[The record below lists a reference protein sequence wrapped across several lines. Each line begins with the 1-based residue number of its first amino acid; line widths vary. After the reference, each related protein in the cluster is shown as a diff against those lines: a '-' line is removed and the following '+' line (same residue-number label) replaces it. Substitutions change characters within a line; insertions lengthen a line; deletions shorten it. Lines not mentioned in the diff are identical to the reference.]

1 MEYCMFYGHTFII
14 SGPSG
19 VGKDTVMERLF
30 RYYKLSA
37 FKFHAPRA
45 YTTREPRGDKSDD
58 TYIFVTD
65 EEFDKLRPNEMLESS
80 VVHGHKYGMSKEHF
94 HKAMMDGEY
103 IIKSLDTVGAKT
115 LKDRYKEDVTT
126 IFIKP
131 PSIEKLE
138 QQLRGRKTETEEQ
151 IERRMSDTLEE
162 LKHVGE
168 YDFVVTNYGVDFI
181 SNLIEVIINL
191 SIREKNAAL
200 REYYPDYYDE

>member
-1 MEYCMFYGHTFII
+1 MFYGHTFII

-30 RYYKLSA
+30 RYYKHSA

-65 EEFDKLRPNEMLESS
+65 EEFDKLRPNEMIESS

-94 HKAMMDGEY
+94 HKAMMAGDY

-115 LKDRYKEDVTT
+115 LKDRYDGDVTT

-131 PSIEKLE
+131 SSIERLE
-138 QQLRGRKTETEEQ
+138 QQLRGRGTETEEQ
-151 IERRMSDTLEE
+151 VEQRMSDTLEE
-162 LKHVGE
+162 LKHAGE
-168 YDFVVTNYGVDFI
+168 YDFVVTNYGIDFTTRLVETIVDSTI
-181 SNLIEVIINL
+181 SA
-191 SIREKNAAL
+191 KYDAL
-200 REYYPDYYDE
+200 CERYPYYYDE

>member
-1 MEYCMFYGHTFII
+1 MFYGHTFII

-65 EEFDKLRPNEMLESS
+65 EEFDKLRQTDMLESS
-80 VVHGHKYGMSKEHF
+80 VVHGHKYGMSKEYF
-94 HKAMMDGEY
+94 HKAMMDGDY

-115 LKDRYKEDVTT
+115 LKDRYDEDVTT

-131 PSIEKLE
+131 SSIERLE
-138 QQLRGRKTETEEQ
+138 QQLRGRGTETEEQ
-151 IERRMSDTLEE
+151 VDQRMSDTLEE
-162 LKHVGE
+162 LKHAGE
-168 YDFVVTNYGVDFI
+168 YDFVVTNYGIDFTTRLVETIVDSTI
-181 SNLIEVIINL
+181 SA
-191 SIREKNAAL
+191 KYDAL
-200 REYYPDYYDE
+200 CERYPYYYDE

>member
-1 MEYCMFYGHTFII
+1 MFYGHAFII

-19 VGKDTVMERLF
+19 VGKDTVMERLLRSYEF
-30 RYYKLSA
+30 SA

-58 TYIFVTD
+58 TYIFVTE
-65 EEFDKLRPNEMLESS
+65 EEFDKLRQTDMLESS
-80 VVHGHKYGMSKEHF
+80 VVHGNKYGMSKEYF

-138 QQLRGRKTETEEQ
+138 QQLRGRKTETEGQ
-151 IERRMSDTLEE
+151 IERRMSDTFEE

-168 YDFVVTNYGVDFI
+168 YDFAVTNYGVDFT

-191 SIREKNAAL
+191 SIRAKNAVL

>member
-1 MEYCMFYGHTFII
+1 MFYGHAFII

-19 VGKDTVMERLF
+19 VGKDTVMERLLRSYEF
-30 RYYKLSA
+30 SA

-45 YTTREPRGDKSDD
+45 YTTREPRRDKSDD

-65 EEFDKLRPNEMLESS
+65 EEFCKLRQTDMLESS

-168 YDFVVTNYGVDFI
+168 YDFVVTNYGVDFT

-191 SIREKNAAL
+191 SIRAKNAAL